1 MKVIV
6 DIAGMYYGR
15 EVFLKGEN
23 PTVRDALDAARL
35 ADKADRE
42 TENGKDVP
50 QLNYA
55 EDDRNPNFL
64 RSITVDHKVPVESR
78 QTKNLPEA
86 NKRFYPAG
94 EYTFRSDGVAEGVR
108 SDGSVGF
115 VSVDQA
121 GNPTGK
127 QFIQTWQYYVYDK
140 NGVDISRSASG
151 ANTRKVV
158 PFSVNDPSNALED
171 GGQVVF
177 RLVTIFLDS
186 SRRPGI
192 KTTQAA
198 GYKTNKAVSAS

>member
-1 MKVIV
+1 MKVII

-15 EVFLKGEN
+15 EVLLEMEN
-23 PTVRDALDAARL
+23 PTVRDALSAARL
-35 ADKADRE
+35 ADKADRAAGE
-42 TENGKDVP
+42 DVP

-64 RSITVDHKVPVESR
+64 RSITVDHKVLVESR
-78 QTKNLPEA
+78 QTIQRPDVD
-86 NKRFYPAG
+86 KRFYPAG
-94 EYTFRSDGVAEGVR
+94 EYTFRSDPVATGVR
-108 SDGSVGF
+108 SDGTVGF
-115 VSVDQA
+115 ISVDQA

-140 NGVDISRSASG
+140 DGVDISRKASSEVI
-151 ANTRKVV
+151 RKVV
-158 PFSVNDPSNALED
+158 PFSVNDPSNKLED

-192 KTTQAA
+192 KTTQAD
-198 GYKTNKAVSAS
+198 GYKTNKSVSAI

>member
-1 MKVIV
+1 MKVTV

-15 EVFLKGEN
+15 EVFLTGKN

-35 ADKADRE
+35 ADKADRIA
-42 TENGKDVP
+42 GRDVP

-55 EDDRNPNFL
+55 EDDRSPNFL
-64 RSITVDHKVPVESR
+64 RSITVDHKIAVESR
-78 QTKNLPEA
+78 QTRDLPDA

-127 QFIQTWQYYVYDK
+127 QFIQTWQYYVYDE
-140 NGVDISRSASG
+140 NGVDISRRAASAVI
-151 ANTRKVV
+151 RKVV
-158 PFSVNDPSNALED
+158 PFSVNDPSNVLED

-192 KTTQAA
+192 KTTQAS
-198 GYKTNKAVSAS
+198 GYKTNKAVGAG